1 MLLNLMLLFWTA
13 LKLMVDWM
21 KRTSSTVILHVGTSR
36 VLLKLLVEVLWPF
49 ELLWTFCFIAWYSH
63 RLLWRLNFQL
73 LFELWGFWTLVILLN
88 LKLLFWTALKLVVY
102 SMKQSSP
109 AMPFETELTE
119 NTFLLSIVVWS
130 LSGVRFIPQRNIC
143 TSLCL
148 VSSTRSLYIDFVRRK
163 RHWVTLLQNSWNY
176 QFKDYLATYYHSV
189 FNAIITVM
197 HNSSQQL

>member
-1 MLLNLMLLFWTA
+1 MLLNLKLLFWTA

-21 KRTSSTVILHVGTSR
+21 KRTSSTVEFEISVTFDIWDVGTSR
-36 VLLKLLVEVLWPF
+36 VLLKLLVEVLWLI
-49 ELLWTFCFIAWYSH
+49 ELLWTFCFIAWYNH

-163 RHWVTLLQNSWNY
+163 RHWVTLLQKFVKLNS
-176 QFKDYLATYYHSV
+176 K
-189 FNAIITVM
+189 IIL
-197 HNSSQQL
+197 QLTITQCLMQ